1 MLRDASHQQ
10 VIQKFSFIKSL
21 NLAKRKS
28 PNSKPVGK
36 LNSEQTFSFQQ
47 QTSAARVL
55 ATKKE
60 AQASAIVA
68 TSDTT
73 STINPNWYQ
82 PEADAYGLSLAE
94 IINSVSDTSGD
105 RGAWAEPNRKLSH
118 HRSYLGKVLFALACS
133 YGLFVCWW
141 LFGHQ
146 GNGLL
151 TMLTG
156 GKQVV
161 LSKSDV
167 RFIDYM
173 ERSLD
178 KMDRQLEAKKNSAQ
192 DRVVYVPV
200 YTPNPVA
207 TQLPQVASNNI
218 PVTTSLN
225 SSLPSAPQPEAAPQ
239 TLNIPA
245 PPPLP
250 APTPM
255 VDHSRQDNAI
265 GRSPR
270 SAIATFS
277 KPAIKHTL
285 SGILELGAN
294 QSAALVKVQGETRRV
309 WVGEEINTSGW
320 ILESIENQRA
330 KISYQG
336 QVRSIAVGETF

>member
-21 NLAKRKS
+21 NLSSRKS
-28 PNSKPVGK
+28 QNSKPALGK
-36 LNSEQTFSFQQ
+36 LNSDQAFSFQQ
-47 QTSAARVL
+47 QTSSAQVL

-60 AQASAIVA
+60 PEASAIVA
-68 TSDTT
+68 TSDTA
-73 STINPNWYQ
+73 STINANWYQ
-82 PEADAYGLSLAE
+82 PEANAYGLSLAE
-94 IINSVSDTSGD
+94 IINSVSDTSSD
-105 RGAWAEPNRKLSH
+105 RNLSH
-118 HRSYLGKVLFALACS
+118 HRRYLGKVLFALACS
-133 YGLFVCWW
+133 YGLFVGWW

-146 GNGLL
+146 GNSLF

-167 RFIDYM
+167 QFIDYM

-207 TQLPQVASNNI
+207 TQLPQVASNNT
-218 PVTTSLN
+218 PLTTAPN
-225 SSLPSAPQPEAAPQ
+225 ISLPAAPQ
-239 TLNIPA
+239 ALKIPA

-255 VDHSRQDNAI
+255 VDNSRQDNAI
-265 GRSPR
+265 ERSPR

-320 ILESIENQRA
+320 ILESVENQRA
-330 KISYQG
+330 KISYEG